1 MNQGYEIIAIEDKEY
16 VIIEKISMEGK
27 QYFLLNELVHNTLT
41 NNRLILRESEGFL
54 YPLEEEEKQKI
65 TEFILKK

>member
-16 VIIEKISMEGK
+16 VIIEKISVEGK

-54 YPLEEEEKQKI
+54 YPLEEEEKRKI

>member
-54 YPLEEEEKQKI
+54 YPLEEEEKRKI

>member
-41 NNRLILRESEGFL
+41 NDRLILRESEGFL
-54 YPLEEEEKQKI
+54 YPLEEEEKRKI